1 MGSVFISGGSSS
13 SRRALR
19 YNYPNSLLG
28 AQWRNKFVVVI
39 VVLSWC
45 PSTTAT
51 GRPTTAQSAALI
63 FSTRRPHV
71 YVRPKP
77 KQSAFAGGFLS
88 MEAGTG
94 TGIEKTGTRP
104 QTIPSCQELAQRA
117 LTLQR
122 TLGRCVFIA
131 IAGGPGSGKTTVA
144 EAVASA
150 INNHDATGQEDVAV
164 VLPMDGYHISKANL
178 KIMARDNKGTTY
190 EALMARRGAPWT
202 FDHEQLIQD
211 LTKATIL
218 LQEEP
223 DTNDGKTRLKQEFE
237 FPTYSRDISDPVPGG
252 VCLKPSH
259 HTICICEGN
268 YLLAFEDDHWK
279 PLESLWDEGWLVVAP
294 TFSVQ
299 LERLIHR
306 HLLTWTDEKTKLWGP
321 GREGGA
327 LARAQANDLKNAEWI
342 SQTSTQHATLIIQN
356 P

>member
-1 MGSVFISGGSSS
+1 
-13 SRRALR
+13 
-19 YNYPNSLLG
+19 
-28 AQWRNKFVVVI
+28 
-39 VVLSWC
+39 
-45 PSTTAT
+45 
-51 GRPTTAQSAALI
+51 
-63 FSTRRPHV
+63 
-71 YVRPKP
+71 
-77 KQSAFAGGFLS
+77 

-94 TGIEKTGTRP
+94 TARP
-104 QTIPSCQELAQRA
+104 QTVPSCQELAERA

-131 IAGGPGSGKTTVA
+131 IAGGPGSGKSTVA

-150 INNHDATGQEDVAV
+150 INSDATGQEAVAV

-178 KIMARDNKGTTY
+178 KIMARDKGTTY

-218 LQEEP
+218 LKEER
-223 DTNDGKTRLKQEFE
+223 DNNDGKTRLKQEFE

-252 VCLKPSH
+252 VCLKPH

-268 YLLAFEDDHWK
+268 YLLAFDDDHWK

-294 TFSVQ
+294 SSVQ

-342 SQTSTQHATLIIQN
+342 SQTSTQHATIIIQN